1 MSKLLNFI
9 SRVRGFKCSTRC
21 REFFGHYFGGLYHRV
36 EEHHVFLLAGGLAFS
51 LFVSIVPL
59 VLIVFS
65 VIGSFLAK
73 AQVEGEINTF
83 IERMIPYR
91 DYADFVKELV
101 AGRVEEFRKYKNVA
115 GVIGIVGLL
124 FASST
129 LFSSMRTILDKVYQV
144 KEEVSI
150 LLGKLRDFGLIVLIL
165 IYFLTTTFILSTW
178 QVVKDLTDRI
188 EFVNVSAAD
197 SLGGVLFAI
206 FTFVLV
212 FAAFAI
218 IYYIVPYRKPP
229 KKTILVSALS
239 ATILWVLAK
248 ELFGF
253 YITHFVMLK
262 RVYGAYVVMIVVAFW
277 IYYTSIV
284 FIIGAEIGQLFRER
298 REILKARKEAAITDV
313 GGG

>member
-1 MSKLLNFI
+1 MSKLQNFI
-9 SRVRGFKCSTRC
+9 SRVRGLKCSTRC
-21 REFFGHYFGGLYHRV
+21 REFFGHYCGGLCHRV
-36 EEHHVFLLAGGLAFS
+36 VEHHVFLLAGGLAFS
-51 LFVSIVPL
+51 MFISIVPL

-65 VIGSFLAK
+65 VIGSVLAK

-83 IERMIPYR
+83 IERMIPYQ

-101 AGRVEEFRKYKNVA
+101 AGRVEEFRRYKNVA

-144 KEEVSI
+144 KEEVSL
-150 LLGKLRDFGLIVLIL
+150 LLGKLRDFGLIVLVL
-165 IYFLTTTFILSTW
+165 IYFLATTFVLSTW
-178 QVVKDLTDRI
+178 QVVKDLTNRI
-188 EFVNVSAAD
+188 EFINMAGAE
-197 SLGGVLFAI
+197 SLGGVFFGTFA
-206 FTFVLV
+206 FVLV
-212 FAAFAI
+212 LAAFAV

-229 KKTILVSALS
+229 KKAIFVSALS

-248 ELFGF
+248 ELFGY

-262 RVYGAYVVMIVVAFW
+262 RVYGAYAVMIVVAFW

-298 REILKARKEAAITDV
+298 AAILKARKETVISDA